1 MFHDEYCEDI
11 TPFVAIFLLVFFIMY
26 IGYSMHKD
34 NKEYDTETTA
44 TVIDVELVGQAH
56 TANRYVTY
64 VYDIDSKQYTDTVSV
79 SATDYYTVGD
89 DIPIIYKSSKPTVTK
104 ISKSSVFS
112 VQTE

>member
-1 MFHDEYCEDI
+1 MFYDEYCEDI
-11 TPFVAIFLLVFFIMY
+11 TDFVVIFLLVLFIMF
-26 IGYSMHKD
+26 IGYSIYND

-79 SATDYYTVGD
+79 SATDYYTVGEE
-89 DIPIIYKSSKPTVTK
+89 IPIIYQSSNPTVTK